1 MDDYRYLNRGNRW
14 LDFTWDGLELTTDG
28 ALQLTALPVASPPVT
43 IPPDTPAPD
52 APAGVAVVPGGDV
65 YISDPAG
72 SRVFVADGCDAT
84 LHEACGPG
92 ELHSPRGLAYHRP
105 RRALLVADSGSGR
118 VLLVDLGT
126 HQLVETWTGF
136 TDPRSLAVDP
146 AGDVYVADH
155 GTRQVRKLDQFGR
168 NRHWSRTPDDVTPSE
183 VTVRPDGTVVVLDA
197 TSGQVYEIDA
207 IGRPLA
213 DWDSG
218 LHRPMGLATRGTAT
232 YIGDNEQRQLLV
244 FGPGGPPVGS
254 AYGWSGPVAAVGI
267 GSHAEMYVHSGG
279 SAAPSVL
286 AGTGAYRTGG
296 VAWGGPFVNPS
307 IQRQP
312 WHLVRAALT
321 QSGPGT
327 HFQLYLST
335 QQTQPPVDPAADDP
349 FSDPGW
355 HSLPVAP
362 DAAETLFAGQPLGTV
377 WVGLQLRG
385 EGLATPVLS
394 QIRIDF
400 AHRTLLRNLPAIY
413 REDPASAV
421 TTNVQGVGTSS
432 RPGLMPS
439 GNPAKVCGHRTS
451 RQFLARWLTLFESG
465 FDSEHELVE
474 GLAALFDPAAA
485 HPRFLQWLAGW
496 LALELPETWPV
507 PRQRQAIAGAFTSYA
522 ARGTAAGLVEA
533 LHTELGLTAVV
544 EEPIVHSGWWALPD
558 DDPAP
563 AQAELSVLGVS
574 TVLAATEPQGAV
586 LGSTAV
592 LDGSTLSPQEE
603 YARALFA
610 DVAHQFTVRLYRGAA
625 FSDRALSDANALVA
639 RHAPAHAAYHV
650 CVVEPGLRVGVQSRI
665 GIDAIIGDPTAAD
678 KALDAASG
686 GLVLGGEAPRRL
698 GRDSELGHIYLTDG

>member
-1 MDDYRYLNRGNRW
+1 MADYRYLNRGNRW

-28 ALQLTALPVASPPVT
+28 ALQLTALPIATPPVT

-52 APAGVAVVPGGDV
+52 APGGVAVVPRGDV
-65 YISDPAG
+65 YISDSAG
-72 SRVFVADGCDAT
+72 HQVLVVDGCDAT
-84 LHEACGPG
+84 LHEACGT
-92 ELHSPRGLAYHRP
+92 HDVQTPRGLAYHRL

-126 HQLVETWTGF
+126 HQLIETWTGF

-168 NRHWSRTPDDVTPSE
+168 PRPWSWTPDGVTPSE
-183 VTVRPDGTVVVLDA
+183 VAVRADGTVVVLDA
-197 TSGQVYEIDA
+197 TSGRVHEIDA
-207 IGRPLA
+207 NGRPLA

-218 LHRPMGLATRGTAT
+218 LHRAMGLAAHGTTT
-232 YIGDNEQRQLLV
+232 YLGDNEQRQLLA
-244 FGPGGPPVGS
+244 FGSHGRLAGP

-267 GSHAEMYVHSGG
+267 GSHSELYVHSGDP
-279 SAAPSVL
+279 AAPSVL
-286 AGTGAYRTGG
+286 AGTGAYRIRGM
-296 VAWGGPFVNPS
+296 AWGGPFVNPS
-307 IQRQP
+307 LERQP

-321 QSGPGT
+321 MSGPGA

-355 HSLPVAP
+355 HSPEVAP

-377 WVGLQLRG
+377 WVGVHMRG

-400 AHRTLLRNLPAIY
+400 AQPTLLRYLPAIY
-413 REDPASAV
+413 REDPA
-421 TTNVQGVGTSS
+421 
-432 RPGLMPS
+432 
-439 GNPAKVCGHRTS
+439 S
-451 RQFLARWLTLFESG
+451 RQFLARWLTLFERG
-465 FDSEHELVE
+465 FAVEHELVE
-474 GLAALFDPAAA
+474 GLAALFDPSAAD
-485 HPRFLQWLAGW
+485 PRFLPWLASW

-507 PRQRQAIAGAFTSYA
+507 PRQRQAIADAFPSYA
-522 ARGTAAGLVEA
+522 SRGTAAGLVEA
-533 LHTELGLTAVV
+533 LRTELGLTAVV
-544 EEPIVHSGWWALPD
+544 EEPIVQSGWWALPE
-558 DDPAP
+558 DDPPA
-563 AQAELSVLGVS
+563 AQAELSVLGIS
-574 TVLAATEPQGAV
+574 TVLAVAEPQGAV
-586 LGSTAV
+586 VGTTAV

-625 FSDRALSDANALVA
+625 FSDRALSDASAVVA

-650 CVVEPGLRVGVQSRI
+650 CVVEPCLRVGVQSRV
-665 GIDAIIGDPTAAD
+665 GVDAIVGDPVAD
-678 KALDAASG
+678 GKALDAAATG
-686 GLVLGGEAPRRL
+686 GLVLGGEAPGRL
-698 GRDSELGHIYLTDG
+698 GRGSELGHIYLTEG